1 VFQHPR
7 GENRSLQDR
16 PGALVDDAQPT
27 GLAVGQLHLVGRVD
41 LPGLVRPLGSML
53 GLAAAAT
60 AGGRGIQGGL
70 GEGPLDCPLGRQGPA
85 GMSLGQDDPDDPGAP
100 TRVLA
105 SHRRGGLD
113 QVGVG
118 LARLVD
124 AGSEVIRR
132 DAGGPGAPEAA
143 DQLPDR
149 LGVQPQVGG
158 DGLGPMSEGG
168 PLEDDSSLRNGD
180 GSTHLGPPRR

>member
-7 GENRSLQDR
+7 GENRGLQDR

-27 GLAVGQLHLVGRVD
+27 GLAVGQLHLVGGVD

-53 GLAAAAT
+53 GLAAAT
-60 AGGRGIQGGL
+60 AGGRGIQPGL

-85 GMSLGQDDPDDPGAP
+85 GVSLGQDDPDDPGAP
-100 TRVLA
+100 TRMLA

-113 QVGVG
+113 QVGVALG
-118 LARLVD
+118 R
-124 AGSEVIRR
+124 SR
-132 DAGGPGAPEAA
+132 DATSEIIRGDPGGPGVPEAA

-149 LGVQPQVGG
+149 LGVQPQVGS
-158 DGLGPMSEGG
+158 DGVGSMPEGG

-180 GSTHLGPPRR
+180 GSTHLRPPRR